1 MSKPEVSIDNKISE
15 APKERKRL
23 EVEYEAN
30 DLFKLEG
37 LKAIRKRPDMYI
49 GGRDVNGLHHLVYEI
64 VANSVDE
71 ALAGRC
77 NNIVIELSPD
87 GSCSVTDDG
96 HGIPVGINKQTGM
109 PGVEMVLMEMHAGGK
124 FENKAYNTAG
134 GLHGIGLKAVNACSK
149 WTKVTVW
156 QGGKEHQ
163 IEFSKGEKTKDLHV
177 IGKADKTGT
186 RVSFLPDDEIF
197 DTVEFKTPMIASRLR
212 ELAFLC
218 KGIHI
223 KLLDARTEERKEE
236 IFHFQE
242 GIKEF
247 VAWHNRNKTKIHE
260 DVVYAHK
267 IVNQGAADEVEVE
280 VAFQWTEGEGEAP
293 AHTYGNFIN
302 NPFGGTHLTGFRKG
316 LTRGMGRYIT
326 RYIEQKGRNKKG
338 DVVPTGDDYREG
350 LFTVISVKVK
360 QPQFEGQTKVRLL
373 NREVEQAVDTVVAAS
388 LEMYLEEH
396 PKAAEKICEFALLA
410 ARARDA
416 ARKAREVVRKGALTT
431 GFLAGKLAD
440 CQSKDRGECELYIVE
455 GDSAG
460 GSAKQGRDRVYQA
473 ILPLRGKILN
483 VEKAS
488 LTKMLQHEEIQS
500 LIAAIGTGIGN
511 DDEEP
516 KEPGKE
522 KTEKVEKE
530 KADRG
535 SFDISRL
542 RYDKVVIMTD
552 ADVDGSHI
560 RTLLLTFFYRQ
571 LRKLIEL
578 GHIYVAQPPL
588 YKVTRKK
595 AQEYVRSEK
604 QMSDTLMRMGI
615 DGAKMRVPKGM
626 DIASAGREYNGAQL
640 RSEVFERMIRLEEL
654 SGKLAKKGVNA
665 TRYYAQYSAD
675 KKTLPSVIIVS
686 ADKAHYFHDHQEKEQ
701 NEFIKAREAAG
712 FEVLTPAQIGD
723 RETNLEK
730 PLDRSKVEDRIEVEV
745 IADEAAKVISQLEAR
760 GFPAWTI
767 HGRENQAEQFM
778 LSFEGEPEEHPIPSL
793 AHLINR
799 VREQGKKGLSIQ
811 RYKGLGEMNASELW
825 ETTMDPKNRVL
836 LKITMEDL
844 EEVDEIFT
852 ILMGDQVEPRRA
864 FIEKHALEVK
874 NLDI

>member
-1 MSKPEVSIDNKISE
+1 MNKPEVTTEQVAKVSE
-15 APKERKRL
+15 APKERKKV
-23 EVEYEAN
+23 EAEYEAN

-49 GGRDVNGLHHLVYEI
+49 GGRDVNGLHHLVFEI

-77 NNIVIELSPD
+77 NNIVIDLLKD

-149 WTKVTVW
+149 WTRVSVW
-156 QGGKEHQ
+156 QGGKEYL
-163 IEFSKGEKTKDLHV
+163 IEFARGEKTSDLKV
-177 IGKADKTGT
+177 VGKADHTGT

-197 DTVEFKTPMIASRLR
+197 ETAEFKLPMIASRLR

-223 KLLDARTEERKEE
+223 KLIDHRDEERKEE

-247 VAWHNRNKTKIHE
+247 VAWHNRNKTKIHD
-260 DVVYAHK
+260 DVVYSHK
-267 IVNQGAADEVEVE
+267 IVNEGQPEEVEVE
-280 VAFQWTEGEGEAP
+280 AAFQWTEGEGEMP
-293 AHTYGNFIN
+293 THTYGNYIN

-316 LTRGMGRYIT
+316 LTRGMTRYIT
-326 RYIEQKGRNKKG
+326 RYMEQKGKTKKEP
-338 DVVPTGDDYREG
+338 VPTGDDYREG
-350 LFTVISVKVK
+350 LFGVISVKVK

-373 NREVEQAVDTVVAAS
+373 NREVEQAVDTVVAS
-388 LEMYLEEH
+388 TLEMYLEEH
-396 PKAAEKICEFALLA
+396 PKAAEKICEYALMA
-410 ARARDA
+410 ARAREA
-416 ARKAREVVRKGALTT
+416 ARKAREVVRKGALTA

-440 CQSKDRGECELYIVE
+440 CQSKDRSECEIYIVE

-500 LIAAIGTGIGN
+500 LIAAIGTGIGA
-511 DDEEP
+511 EEAA
-516 KEPGKE
+516 KG
-522 KTEKVEKE
+522 
-530 KADRG
+530 G
-535 SFDISRL
+535 FDMAKL
-542 RYDKVVIMTD
+542 RYDKVIIMTD

-571 LRKLIEL
+571 LKELITA

-595 AQEYVRSEK
+595 NQEYVRSEK
-604 QMSDTLMRMGI
+604 EMKDALMRMGI
-615 DGAKMRVPKGM
+615 EGAKMRVPKAM
-626 DIASAGREYNGAQL
+626 DISAAGREFNGAQI
-640 RSEVFERMIRLEEL
+640 RGEIFERVIRLEEL

-665 TRYYAQYSAD
+665 HRFYAQFNSE
-675 KKTLPSVIIVS
+675 KKTLPTVIIVS
-686 ADKAHYFHDHQEKEQ
+686 EDKAHYFHDHQEAEQ
-701 NEFIKAREAAG
+701 AQFIKGRLDKG
-712 FEVLTPAQIGD
+712 FEVLTPAQMGD
-723 RETNLEK
+723 RETDLEK
-730 PLDRSKVEDRIEVEV
+730 PLDRNKVEERIEVET
-745 IADEAAKVISQLEAR
+745 IADEAGKVMTQLEAR
-760 GFPAWTI
+760 GFPAWI
-767 HGRENQAEQFM
+767 VNGRENQAEQLM
-778 LSFEGEPEEHPIPSL
+778 LSFEGEPNEEPVPSL
-793 AHLINR
+793 NALLAK

-825 ETTMDPKNRVL
+825 ETTMDPKYRVL
-836 LKITMEDL
+836 LQITMDDL

>member
-1 MSKPEVSIDNKISE
+1 MNKPEASTDTRVTE
-15 APKERKRL
+15 APKERKKV
-23 EVEYEAN
+23 EGEYEAN
-30 DLFKLEG
+30 DLIKLEG
-37 LKAIRKRPDMYI
+37 LEGIRKRPDMYI
-49 GGRDVNGLHHLVYEI
+49 GGRDVNGLHHLVFEI

-77 NNIVIELSPD
+77 NHITVEIHKD
-87 GSCSVTDDG
+87 GSCTVTDDG
-96 HGIPVGINKQTGM
+96 NGIPVGINKQTGK
-109 PGVEMVLMEMHAGGK
+109 PGVEMVLSDLHAGGK
-124 FENKAYNTAG
+124 FEGKAYNTAG
-134 GLHGIGLKAVNACSK
+134 GLHGIGLKAVNACSA
-149 WTKVTVW
+149 WTRVTVW
-156 QGGKEHQ
+156 QGGKEHV
-163 IEFSKGEKTKDLHV
+163 IEFSRGKKTADLKIV
-177 IGKADKTGT
+177 DKADHTGT
-186 RVSFLPDDEIF
+186 RVAFLPDDQIF
-197 DTVEFKTPMIASRLR
+197 DTREFKLPLIASRLR

-223 KLLDARTEERKEE
+223 KLVDHRDEERKEE
-236 IFHFQE
+236 LFHFQE

-247 VAWHNRNKTKIHE
+247 VAWHNRNKTRIHD
-260 DVVYAHK
+260 DVVYSHK
-267 IVNQGAADEVEVE
+267 IVNEGQPDEVEVE
-280 VAFQWTEGEGEAP
+280 VAFQWTEGEGEMP
-293 AHTYGNFIN
+293 SHTYGNYIN

-316 LTRGMGRYIT
+316 LTRGMSRYIT
-326 RYIEQKGRNKKG
+326 RYMEQKGKNKKG

-350 LFTVISVKVK
+350 LFGVISVKVK

-373 NREVEQAVDTVVAAS
+373 NREVEQAVDAVVAS
-388 LEMYLEEH
+388 TLEIYLEEH
-396 PKAAEKICEFALLA
+396 PKAAEKICEFALMA
-410 ARARDA
+410 ARAREA

-440 CQSKDRGECELYIVE
+440 CQSKDREECELYIVE

-500 LIAAIGTGIGN
+500 LIAAIGTGIGA
-511 DDEEP
+511 EEAS
-516 KEPGKE
+516 KG
-522 KTEKVEKE
+522 
-530 KADRG
+530 G
-535 SFDISRL
+535 FDIGKL

-571 LRKLIEL
+571 LKDLIQA

-595 AQEYVRSEK
+595 SSEYVRSDKEMK
-604 QMSDTLMRMGI
+604 DTLMRMGI
-615 DGAKMRVPKGM
+615 EGAKLRVPKGM
-626 DIASAGREYNGAQL
+626 EIGASGREFNGAQM
-640 RSEVFERMIRLEEL
+640 RSEIFERVIRLEEL

-665 TRYYAQYSAD
+665 TRFYAQYNAERKS
-675 KKTLPSVIIVS
+675 LPSVIIVS
-686 ADKAHYFHDHQEKEQ
+686 EDRAHYFHDYQEKEQ
-701 NEFIKAREAAG
+701 NDFIKAREAAG
-712 FEVLTPAQIGD
+712 FEVLTPAQISD
-723 RETNLEK
+723 RESDLEK
-730 PLDRSKVEDRIEVEV
+730 PLDRTRVEDRIEVDA
-745 IADEAAKVISQLEAR
+745 IAEEAAKVIGQLEAR
-760 GFPAWTI
+760 GFPAWTLN
-767 HGRENQAEQFM
+767 GRENQLEQFM
-778 LSFEGEPEEHPIPSL
+778 LSFEGEPEEHPVASL
-793 AHLINR
+793 MALINR

-852 ILMGDQVEPRRA
+852 ILMGDQVEPRRE